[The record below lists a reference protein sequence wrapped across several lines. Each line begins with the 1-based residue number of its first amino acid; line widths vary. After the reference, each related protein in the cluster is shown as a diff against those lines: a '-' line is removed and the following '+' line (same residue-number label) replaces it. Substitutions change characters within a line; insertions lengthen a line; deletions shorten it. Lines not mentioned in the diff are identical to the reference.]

1 MAASVHVV
9 KPGLLTTVQDLG
21 RWGWQERGI
30 PVSGP
35 MDPFSHRLANLLA
48 GNGRGAA
55 ALEIT
60 LIGPEIGFD
69 VDCVVAVAGA
79 RFALTVDGR
88 AVPMLEPVH
97 VAAGGRLRFGAR
109 TAGSRAYLAFA
120 GGIEVPPILGS
131 RATHVPS
138 AMGGYKGRA
147 LAAGDR
153 LRIGAARSR
162 PPRPRTPPPA
172 LPPDHGRL
180 RVLPGPQHDRFV
192 DAALDALQS
201 APYALEPNSDRM
213 GYRLSGPSLVHRDA
227 ADIISDATPFGAL
240 QVPASGQPLLLM
252 ADRPTTGGYAKIATV
267 ISADLPVAGQ
277 FGPGDAVRFEICTPA
292 AALSAL
298 IAQER
303 QLLALEDGA

>member
-1 MAASVHVV
+1 MAATVHVV

-35 MDPFSHRLANLLA
+35 MDPFSHRLANLLT
-48 GNGRGAA
+48 GNDRGAA

-69 VDCVVAVAGA
+69 GDCVVAVAGA

-97 VAAGGRLRFGAR
+97 VPAGGRLRFGAR

-153 LRIGAARSR
+153 LPIGAARSR
-162 PPRPRTPPPA
+162 PPRPRTPLA
-172 LPPDHGRL
+172 VPPDDNRL

-192 DAALDALQS
+192 AAALDALQS
-201 APYALEPNSDRM
+201 APYALEQDSDRM
-213 GYRLSGPSLVHRDA
+213 GYRLSGPPLVHRNA
-227 ADIISDATPFGAL
+227 ADIISDPTPFGAL
-240 QVPASGQPLLLM
+240 QVPASRLPLLLM

-277 FGPGDAVRFEICTPA
+277 LGPGDSVRFEVCTPA

-303 QLLALEDGA
+303 QLLALEGGA